1 MPKTEGLLAE
11 RIVDFCLSDANGAVV
26 GRAWYEEEL
35 RTSCSCC
42 ALLAPTAC
50 GVRRCSDAVHGSLA
64 VAKCD
69 GALFVERAEAGRGSL
84 ADHA

>member
-1 MPKTEGLLAE
+1 LAE
-11 RIVDFCLSDANGAVV
+11 LGTRRSFARLAAAV
-26 GRAWYEEEL
+26 L
-35 RTSCSCC
+35 CF
-42 ALLAPTAC
+42 APTAC

-84 ADHA
+84 ADHV